1 MPENP
6 QGRMDILVRRLADE
20 LGNRIHASTRIDIR
34 EALGEAAENLIDDMR
49 IPRTPV
55 TANAIARHLLRLP
68 DRKRLRRVV

>member
-20 LGNRIHASTRIDIR
+20 LGNRIHASTRIDVR
-34 EALGEAAENLIDDMR
+34 EVLGEVAENLIEDMG
-49 IPRTPV
+49 IPKTPL
-55 TANAIARHLLRLP
+55 TANTIARRLLRLP